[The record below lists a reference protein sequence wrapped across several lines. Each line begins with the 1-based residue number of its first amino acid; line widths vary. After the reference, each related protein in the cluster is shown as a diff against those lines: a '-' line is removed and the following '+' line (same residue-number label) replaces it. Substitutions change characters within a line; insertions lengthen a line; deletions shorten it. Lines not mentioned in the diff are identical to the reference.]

1 MKKNYNSPEVN
12 VVKFDTEN
20 IMDVSTVI
28 ATEPAS
34 MQGAT
39 QVADQKITIFD

>member
-28 ATEPAS
+28 ATGPAS

>member
-1 MKKNYNSPEVN
+1 MKKSYNSPEVN

-28 ATEPAS
+28 TTEPAS

-39 QVADQKITIFD
+39 QVTNQTIDIFD

>member
-20 IMDVSTVI
+20 IMDASVVI
-28 ATEPAS
+28 VTEPAS

-39 QVADQKITIFD
+39 QVANQTIDIFD